1 MRSAATAAVLA
12 ICVLALGGEFNS
24 AATAGVQLDPL
35 DTVTSDLNTGV
46 TGATDS
52 VTGAVNDTVTGA
64 TDSVAGA
71 TDSVTGATDS
81 VTGAVNDSV
90 TSAVNDSVTG
100 AVNDAGSAVDGSA
113 SGSGA
118 TGVFSGS
125 GSAATSSSTGG
136 SGSASSGDSSA
147 SARSAKASNRGSPH
161 TRFDRLPPRYEKLLE
176 RIESG
181 RHVRASVARLRALFA
196 SASPEL
202 RARIMRVVRMEL
214 RRLEKGGLTRR
225 EHAAAERL
233 RKLLPMSGGAAS
245 SQLTQVS
252 RTQFGPSGAASSLS
266 AGDGSVEAA
275 GATAA
280 SPPLADHPPANGEAG
295 TTHGLPGPLFP
306 LPSPSGTAYWLLLL
320 AAIAAVLLLVP
331 WAPRRLIPSSV
342 RGIVEVREAS
352 LALTIGLVLGVGV
365 AFLLQALP

>member
-12 ICVLALGGEFNS
+12 ICVLALGGQFNS

-52 VTGAVNDTVTGA
+52 VTGAVNDSVTGA
-64 TDSVAGA
+64 TDSVTGA

-90 TSAVNDSVTG
+90 TGATGNVTG

-136 SGSASSGDSSA
+136 SGSASSGDSST

-181 RHVRASVARLRALFA
+181 RHVRASVARLRALLA

-202 RARIMRVVRMEL
+202 RARIMRAVRMEL

-233 RKLLPMSGGAAS
+233 RRLLPMPGGAAS

-266 AGDGSVEAA
+266 AGDGSVQAA

-280 SPPLADHPPANGEAG
+280 SPPLADHPPPNGEAG

>member
-1 MRSAATAAVLA
+1 MRSAATAAGLM
-12 ICVLALGGEFNS
+12 ICVLALGGHFNS
-24 AATAGVQLDPL
+24 AATAGVLDPL
-35 DTVTSDLNTGV
+35 DTVTSDLNAGVTDSVTGATDSVTDATSGV

-52 VTGAVNDTVTGA
+52 VTGA
-64 TDSVAGA
+64 
-71 TDSVTGATDS
+71 
-81 VTGAVNDSV
+81 
-90 TSAVNDSVTG
+90 TSGVTG
-100 AVNDAGSAVDGSA
+100 AVNDAGSAVDGLV

-118 TGVFSGS
+118 TGVLSGS

-147 SARSAKASNRGSPH
+147 STRSGKASNRGSPH
-161 TRFDRLPPRYEKLLE
+161 TRFDRLPPRYETLLE

-181 RHVRASVARLRALFA
+181 HHVRASVARLRALLA

-202 RARIMRVVRMEL
+202 RARIMRAIRMEL

-225 EHAAAERL
+225 EQAAADRL
-233 RKLLPMSGGAAS
+233 RRLLPAPGGAAS
-245 SQLTQVS
+245 GQLTQMS
-252 RTQFGPSGAASSLS
+252 LTRFGPAGAVSLS
-266 AGDGSVEAA
+266 AGDGSVQVA

-295 TTHGLPGPLFP
+295 TTHRLPEPLFP
-306 LPSPSGTAYWLLLL
+306 LPSRSGPAYWLPFLL

-331 WAPRRLIPSSV
+331 RAPRRLIPSSV
-342 RGIVEVREAS
+342 RGMVEVRGAEVSA
-352 LALTIGLVLGVGV
+352 LAVTIGLIIGVGV